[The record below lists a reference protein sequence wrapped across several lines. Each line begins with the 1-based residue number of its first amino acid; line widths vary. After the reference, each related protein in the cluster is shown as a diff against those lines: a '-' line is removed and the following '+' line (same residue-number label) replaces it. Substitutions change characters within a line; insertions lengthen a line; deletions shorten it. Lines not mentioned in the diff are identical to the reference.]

1 MTNKPSD
8 KSQGTP
14 PPKPPPPSAAFP
26 QDGMERAKAIEQRY
40 LPDLA
45 LMNAGIALG
54 DHADA
59 SLHTRMMAGK
69 ELREIAMG
77 VPPTVPLAPP
87 PHSEGNS
94 GEPS

>member
-1 MTNKPSD
+1 MANRPSD
-8 KSQGTP
+8 IP
-14 PPKPPPPSAAFP
+14 PAPRPSAASP
-26 QDGMERAKAIEQRY
+26 RDGAERAKALAQRY
-40 LPDLA
+40 LPDLVLLHA
-45 LMNAGIALG
+45 AIALG

-77 VPPTVPLAPP
+77 VPPTVPPAPP
-87 PHSEGNS
+87 PHDEGNG